1 MNTKPLPNLYWVN
14 IYCDNGRIMEYELE
28 GYTLQEIEDKV
39 MELCGGADIGEV
51 YIEQIDD
58 SSEGITE

>member
-28 GYTLQEIEDKV
+28 GYNLQEIEDKV

-51 YIEQIDD
+51 YIE
-58 SSEGITE
+58 EITE